1 MFVVFTTDAIFS
13 DNTNALL
20 VRNIVA
26 SVFDFDW
33 TFDSNINLV
42 IYMKYKKKNQ
52 NKQSKTNAYLLNI
65 SLMTIDDSWR

>member
-42 IYMKYKKKNQ
+42 IYMKYKKKTQ